1 MVINLAIG
9 TYLIFSLFNRTSTVQ
24 DVSLPTI
31 VTAIEAGEVE
41 TLIVR
46 GDSLV
51 ATKFDGSE
59 EHFECSGQPNIEEA
73 LRAARRKV
81 DRLEGPAVW
90 NENYTDE
97 ELK

>member
-1 MVINLAIG
+1 MKNTKWLGPNIEKMTAAFVAA
-9 TYLIFSLFNRTSTVQ
+9 FVQ
-24 DVSLPTI
+24 KPSNIKTFY
-31 VTAIEAGEVE
+31 
-41 TLIVR
+41 R
-46 GDSLV
+46 GWRIV
-51 ATKFDGSE
+51 ATDYAAVAPKFDGSE